1 MYWNVILSFLS
12 GFIDKLQMFLF
23 IFRQL
28 HQNENEKEEND
39 VEFFIVLCHDL
50 FFEVLQYGNRLQLT
64 KLAVVGR
71 RIYRFIEL
79 YFEQAPFHLL
89 NIRLNPRPRFFH
101 LPPFSMFILVF
112 SCLIRKV
119 LNQSRKSS
127 RKGTLVLS
135 CFYSTGWIWTL

>member
-1 MYWNVILSFLS
+1 MTD
-12 GFIDKLQMFLF
+12 FIDKLQMFLF

-39 VEFFIVLCHDL
+39 VEFFIVLYLCHDL

-89 NIRLNPRPRFFH
+89 NIRLKPRPRFFH
-101 LPPFSMFILVF
+101 FPPFSMFILVF

-127 RKGTLVLS
+127 RKGTLIWYFPACTVLVGS
-135 CFYSTGWIWTL
+135 ERYKS